1 VAQGRLEL
9 PMLPPEA
16 QLPPSGLS
24 HDELRLL
31 HHCCAIFS
39 EMAEGDVAKMTIWTG
54 QLPV

>member
-9 PMLPPEA
+9 PMLPLEA